1 MANPKSL
8 HTFSGAEVDVTWDSR
23 LCIHVGECGRAEGDL
38 FVGGRKPWCQPDLVS
53 ADEVAQVV
61 ERCPTGALAHT
72 RKDGG
77 PAEAAPARNTVT
89 VANNGPL
96 YVTGDLRVAG
106 AATGPVGRIGR
117 PRGPPPARPA
127 PIARAIPMPGTRT
140 RVALC
145 RCGQS
150 ANKPFCDGR
159 HEKVGF
165 VDRGAIGSVGKGV
178 EADGGVLEIKRAKN
192 GPLLLSG
199 NVEIRAGSGRVAWR
213 GTKAAL
219 CRCGQ
224 SGNKPFCDGSHVGA
238 GFEAE

>member
-1 MANPKSL
+1 MANPKSV

-77 PAEAAPARNTVT
+77 PAETAPARNTVT

-106 AATGPVGRIGR
+106 AADD
-117 PRGPPPARPA
+117 
-127 PIARAIPMPGTRT
+127 MPGTRT

-238 GFEAE
+238 GFEEE

>member
-1 MANPKSL
+1 MPDSKSV
-8 HTFSGAEVDVTWDSR
+8 HTFPGAEVDVTWDSR

-38 FVGGRKPWCQPDLVS
+38 FVGGRKPWCQPDLVT

-61 ERCPTGALAHT
+61 ERCPTGALAYT

-77 PAEAAPARNTVT
+77 AAEAAPERNTVT

-106 AATGPVGRIGR
+106 AADD
-117 PRGPPPARPA
+117 
-127 PIARAIPMPGTRT
+127 MPGTRT

-150 ANKPFCDGR
+150 ANKPFCDNT

-178 EADGGVLEIKRAKN
+178 DAVGGVLEIKRAKD

-213 GTKAAL
+213 GVKAAL

>member
-1 MANPKSL
+1 MANPKSV

-61 ERCPTGALAHT
+61 ERCPTGALAYT

-96 YVTGDLRVAG
+96 YVTGDLRAAG
-106 AATGPVGRIGR
+106 AADD
-117 PRGPPPARPA
+117 
-127 PIARAIPMPGTRT
+127 MPGTRT

>member
-1 MANPKSL
+1 MANSKSV

-61 ERCPTGALAHT
+61 ERCPTGALAYT

-106 AATGPVGRIGR
+106 AAED
-117 PRGPPPARPA
+117 
-127 PIARAIPMPGTRT
+127 MPGTRT

-150 ANKPFCDGR
+150 ANKPFCDNT

-165 VDRGAIGSVGKGV
+165 VDRGAIGSVGKGA
-178 EADGGVLEIKRAKN
+178 EGEGGVLEIKRAKN

-199 NVEIRAGSGRVAWR
+199 NVEIHAGSGRVAWR
-213 GTKAAL
+213 GAKAAL

>member
-1 MANPKSL
+1 MANPKSV

-77 PAEAAPARNTVT
+77 PAETAPARNTVT

-106 AATGPVGRIGR
+106 AADD
-117 PRGPPPARPA
+117 
-127 PIARAIPMPGTRT
+127 MPGTRT

-192 GPLLLSG
+192 GPMLLSG

>member
-1 MANPKSL
+1 MADSKSV
-8 HTFSGAEVDVTWDSR
+8 HTFSGAHVDVTWDSR
-23 LCIHVGECGRAEGDL
+23 LCIHVGECGRAEGGL

-61 ERCPTGALAHT
+61 ERCPTGALAYT

-106 AATGPVGRIGR
+106 AADD
-117 PRGPPPARPA
+117 
-127 PIARAIPMPGTRT
+127 MPGTRT

-178 EADGGVLEIKRAKN
+178 EGDGGVLEIKRAKN

-224 SGNKPFCDGSHVGA
+224 SGNKPFCDGSHAGA

>member
-1 MANPKSL
+1 MANPKSV

-61 ERCPTGALAHT
+61 ERCPTGALAYT

-106 AATGPVGRIGR
+106 AADD
-117 PRGPPPARPA
+117 
-127 PIARAIPMPGTRT
+127 MPGTRT